1 MATGSFH
8 FEFDHELIVLPV
20 LANGKRT
27 LRIVLDTGMT
37 GDGLYLFNTPNVEEI
52 GFSSS
57 NRQGANGDSAKSTPV
72 NFINGLI
79 LDFPGFRLP
88 NQSAL
93 VLKKNPF
100 PARQAIDGIVG
111 YALFSRYVVLLNFEK
126 TFFRCWDPSD
136 FIVPGDYQALPIT
149 FRRGFPYIPCTV
161 EMNNGH
167 RVSIQAFLDIGSNM
181 AVALNAESHSEFVF
195 SETAV
200 KHEISSAMGGTTSG
214 RIERIRSLDLGE
226 FTLKGV
232 HAVSCDSN
240 LARGA
245 ELKEVHEGNIGTCVL
260 NRFDVILD
268 YPNSRLFLKP
278 NASFENP
285 CNLSG
290 ISVRKLKRGHFLIRQ
305 IAPYSPADE
314 AGLRASDIIVSINGV
329 QSDQVGVS
337 EINQI
342 FDEDSMTF
350 DIVVSRDHMMLKYL
364 VTPRQPD

>member
-1 MATGSFH
+1 MAAGSFH

-20 LANGKRT
+20 AANGKSP

-37 GDGLYLFNTPNVEEI
+37 GDGLYLFNTPNVEAI
-52 GFSSS
+52 SGNAS
-57 NRQGANGDSAKSTPV
+57 NRAGSNGDSTKSTPA
-72 NFINGLI
+72 NFIYGLT

-100 PARQAIDGIVG
+100 PTQQAIDGIVG
-111 YALFSRYVVLLNFEK
+111 YALFSRYIVLLGFE
-126 TFFRCWDPSD
+126 TSLFRCWDPSE
-136 FIVPGDYQALPIT
+136 FLVPNDYLSLPIT

-167 RVSIQAFLDIGSNM
+167 RVSIHAFLDFGSNTE
-181 AVALNAESHSEFVF
+181 VALNAASHPEFVF
-195 SETAV
+195 SESAL

-232 HAVSCDSN
+232 QAVSCDGN
-240 LARGA
+240 LARGV

-278 NASFENP
+278 NASYTNP
-285 CNLSG
+285 NNLSG

-305 IAPYSPADE
+305 IAPFSPADE
-314 AGLRASDIIVSINGV
+314 VGLRASDIIVRVNGI
-329 QSDQVGVS
+329 QANKIGVA
-337 EINQI
+337 EINRI
-342 FDEDSMTF
+342 FDDDGMTF
-350 DIVVSRDHMMLKYL
+350 DVVVSRNHMMLKYL
-364 VTPRQPD
+364 VTPCLPE